1 MKNILKISLIVLM
14 FGGVSSA
21 LAQDSLLEYVVES
34 CESDLEQ
41 YCSQVTPGNGRLL
54 YCVAAHE
61 DKLSGQCSYALYE
74 AASLLEDL
82 AVAIEYVAV
91 SCETE
96 IETLCKDVALG
107 EGRILECLV
116 DNEAAVGK
124 TASRPSLT
132 LLASKQLQDRPA
144 FAGRSTLRNKKMTV
158 LDVVKKDVK
167 SAKWTGWLLVILGIL
182 ALASPLV
189 AGLSITMLIGV
200 LLIAGGIAQL
210 VMVFRAGSFGS
221 GITLAI
227 LGGLSL
233 VAGLYT
239 VTQPAA
245 ALGALTLFLALYFVA
260 SGILEVIGAVSAR
273 PADGWGWVLAGGIVS
288 VLLGIMIWQQFPFS
302 GVWAIGIL
310 VGVRL
315 LISGITFITIGSVV
329 GGFVKKVA

>member
-1 MKNILKISLIVLM
+1 MRLPNTEFNTVDTTMKNILKISLIVLT

-116 DNEAAVGK
+116 DNEAAVGEK
-124 TASRPSLT
+124 C
-132 LLASKQLQDRPA
+132 KKA
-144 FAGRSTLRNKKMTV
+144 FADV
-158 LDVVKKDVK
+158 L
-167 SAKWTGWLLVILGIL
+167 G
-182 ALASPLV
+182 
-189 AGLSITMLIGV
+189 
-200 LLIAGGIAQL
+200 
-210 VMVFRAGSFGS
+210 
-221 GITLAI
+221 
-227 LGGLSL
+227 
-233 VAGLYT
+233 
-239 VTQPAA
+239 
-245 ALGALTLFLALYFVA
+245 
-260 SGILEVIGAVSAR
+260 E
-273 PADGWGWVLAGGIVS
+273 
-288 VLLGIMIWQQFPFS
+288 
-302 GVWAIGIL
+302 
-310 VGVRL
+310 
-315 LISGITFITIGSVV
+315 
-329 GGFVKKVA
+329 